1 MNIQEEYN
9 KGQRDFSGAD
19 LSGAD
24 LSRINLCGVDLHEAN
39 LCGANLWGADL
50 SEANLWGADLRRAN
64 LSEANLCVANLDGTN
79 LEGGQLLWTI
89 GNGHEIKTVILSEH
103 HVSWTK
109 DEMAIGC
116 VQHSIE
122 KWWGFD
128 DSTISK
134 MDRGALD
141 WWRKWKPVLRQLIEM
156 SQE

>member
-1 MNIQEEYN
+1 
-9 KGQRDFSGAD
+9 
-19 LSGAD
+19 
-24 LSRINLCGVDLHEAN
+24 
-39 LCGANLWGADL
+39 
-50 SEANLWGADLRRAN
+50 

-109 DEMAIGC
+109 NEMAIGC